1 MKLGV
6 SVLSMLALAVGSAL
20 PAVAACSGADPGITA
35 AKVAS
40 KSTSGGL
47 TTYKLSIT
55 VTNQG
60 SQGQAGNV
68 LQSVQMVQ
76 DSVKVDEKG
85 IPPLKAGAS
94 YTFTHNYVRNVDAG
108 NGTTVYHFNLFMH
121 QPTGTGPANCS
132 TANDRYTLT
141 F

>member
-1 MKLGV
+1 MKYGAT
-6 SVLSMLALAVGSAL
+6 VLSLLALAVGSAL
-20 PAVAACSGADPGITA
+20 PAAAACSGSDPGITV

-40 KSTSGGL
+40 TSTSGGL
-47 TTYKLSIT
+47 TTYKLSVT

-60 SQGQAGNV
+60 TQGQAGNV
-68 LQSVQMVQ
+68 LQSVQMFQ

-94 YTFTHNYVRNVDAG
+94 YTFTHNYVRASDAG
-108 NGTTVYHFNLFMH
+108 NGTTVYRFQLFMH

-132 TANDRYTLT
+132 ASNDRYILT